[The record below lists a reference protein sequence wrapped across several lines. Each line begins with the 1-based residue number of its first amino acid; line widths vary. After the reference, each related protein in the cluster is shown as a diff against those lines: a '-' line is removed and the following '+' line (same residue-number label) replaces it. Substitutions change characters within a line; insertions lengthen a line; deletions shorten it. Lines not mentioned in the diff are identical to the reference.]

1 MATKSKSSRSRREFV
16 SKLDLIEIRRHL
28 AAVRSRYASNPQIVK
43 LLNRRLANLYYLHEP
58 FGLSHEQHLI
68 REIGGTLDGVHQLI
82 LESDPPEGH
91 ALSLDGLPHSIS
103 SHSCGKSHSEL
114 RSRIDLR

>member
-16 SKLDLIEIRRHL
+16 SKLDLLEIRRYL
-28 AAVRSRYASNPQIVK
+28 AALRSRYASNRQIVK
-43 LLNRRLANLYYLHEP
+43 LLNCRLANLYYLREP

-68 REIGGTLDGVHQLI
+68 REIGGTLDALYPLI

-103 SHSCGKSHSEL
+103 SHSFEKSHSEL
-114 RSRIDLR
+114 RSGE